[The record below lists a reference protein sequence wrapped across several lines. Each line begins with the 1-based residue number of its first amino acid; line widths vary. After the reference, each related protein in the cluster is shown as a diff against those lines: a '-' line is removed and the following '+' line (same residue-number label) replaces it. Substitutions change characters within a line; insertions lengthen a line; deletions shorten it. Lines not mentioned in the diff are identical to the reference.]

1 MATVE
6 FEEGV
11 DEALDGHFAGEALR
25 KVVEA
30 YGDAEWLGAVNFRL
44 CEDVPTV
51 DCVFHRSR
59 AEYGGV
65 VVASLGE
72 GYVHLLYA
80 DGDGEIRSVM
90 FRTEAAGDHGNDYI
104 RSISRPWSEE
114 AFLGRLR
121 EALELWRPAMK
132 PEPVPQAALRD
143 LKVASAR
150 ARRERL
156 AAKVRS
162 GEWTVE
168 RFLVEGIGI
177 PPEKVELY
185 KPHVVI

>member
-1 MATVE
+1 
-6 FEEGV
+6 
-11 DEALDGHFAGEALR
+11 
-25 KVVEA
+25 
-30 YGDAEWLGAVNFRL
+30 
-44 CEDVPTV
+44 
-51 DCVFHRSR
+51 
-59 AEYGGV
+59 
-65 VVASLGE
+65 
-72 GYVHLLYA
+72 
-80 DGDGEIRSVM
+80 
-90 FRTEAAGDHGNDYI
+90 
-104 RSISRPWSEE
+104 
-114 AFLGRLR
+114 
-121 EALELWRPAMK
+121 MK
-132 PEPVPQAALRD
+132 PEPDPQAALRD